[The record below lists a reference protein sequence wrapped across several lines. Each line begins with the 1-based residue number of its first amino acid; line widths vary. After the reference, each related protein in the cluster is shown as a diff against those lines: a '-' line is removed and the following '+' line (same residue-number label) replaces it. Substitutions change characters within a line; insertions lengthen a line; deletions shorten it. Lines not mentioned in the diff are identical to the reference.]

1 MLKVLTVVLISSFG
15 FALAFSSSNKGLAF
29 ALPGTNAF
37 LKLEVLNAPNVLFN
51 RKGTTTFKLSHPF
64 GKTLIQGLPN
74 GTPDKTEPDVYYSS
88 LKPLEFKIPIPKNA
102 KPGVYPVK
110 LEIEFYLC
118 DTNIRVC
125 YKESSSAKAELYIGQ
140 VGKYIPIVMKLERG
154 GLQVR

>member
-1 MLKVLTVVLISSFG
+1 MLKVLMVALISSFG
-15 FALAFSSSNKGLAF
+15 FALALSSSNQGLVF
-29 ALPGTNAF
+29 ALAGTNAI

-51 RKGTTTFKLSHPF
+51 RKGITTFKLSHPF
-64 GKTLIQGLPN
+64 GKPLTQGLPN

-88 LKPLEFKIPIPKNA
+88 LKPLEFKIPIPKKT

-110 LEIEFYLC
+110 LEIDFYLC

-125 YKESSSAKAELYIGQ
+125 YKESSSAKAELHIGQ
-140 VGKYIPIVMKLERG
+140 VGKYVPIFMKLERG

>member
-15 FALAFSSSNKGLAF
+15 FALALSSSNKGLAF

-74 GTPDKTEPDVYYSS
+74 GTPDKTEPDVPPARCRRPRARGRPVACNSRSVRSAYS
-88 LKPLEFKIPIPKNA
+88 
-102 KPGVYPVK
+102 
-110 LEIEFYLC
+110 
-118 DTNIRVC
+118 
-125 YKESSSAKAELYIGQ
+125 
-140 VGKYIPIVMKLERG
+140 
-154 GLQVR
+154 